1 MAKKKSLLDE
11 LIETGGASIEA
22 KSMDSDD
29 VTLTSVGSS
38 LQKLRVDEI
47 VPNRHQPRQHFDPEK
62 IAVLAE
68 SMKRGSYQPI
78 QVRPVEGKYELIAG
92 ERRWRA
98 AQLNNW
104 ETIDAIVTCLSHEDS
119 AISALAENIARENL
133 TDWEI
138 ARALKSLEENFP
150 TRQALAEKV
159 GLKRQDVV
167 GYMAFFQLP
176 ASWLDYLQDRPT
188 LLTRASVASARPIL
202 NQFGDDPR
210 FWEISQAALE
220 ALENGDIGHT
230 SLGQFMYDQFVLQG
244 HNQVET
250 PPKES
255 DLVANDVKPGSATD
269 SSLESGGIEPGNQE
283 SPPANTLPAK
293 TKAPVYA
300 NEPWVVRDGQR
311 IVSGKQGRKGL
322 QVTIERPLSQTQL
335 TKLKDFLETLI

>member
-11 LIETGGASIEA
+11 LIESGGASIEA
-22 KSMDSDD
+22 KSTDSDD
-29 VTLTSVGSS
+29 VTLMAVGAS

-68 SMKRGSYQPI
+68 TMKRGAYQPI
-78 QVRPVEGKYELIAG
+78 QVRPVDGKYEIIAG

-104 ETIDAIVTCLSHEDS
+104 ETIDSIVTCLSHEDS

-176 ASWLDYLQDRPT
+176 ASWLDYLHDHPT
-188 LLTRASVASARPIL
+188 LLTRASVAAVKPVLS
-202 NQFGDDPR
+202 QFLDNPK
-210 FWEISQAALE
+210 FWEISLEALV
-220 ALENGDIGHT
+220 ALENGDVGHT
-230 SLGQFMYDQFVLQG
+230 SLGQFIYDRFVLN
-244 HNQVET
+244 NQEWVSIPSRGNE
-250 PPKES
+250 PASEEAAPDS
-255 DLVANDVKPGSATD
+255 ANDSVGEDREEGLVS
-269 SSLESGGIEPGNQE
+269 QE
-283 SPPANTLPAK
+283 NDVVQVPAAK
-293 TKAPVYA
+293 TKKAVYA